1 MANITDL
8 QTLSFEVLNK
18 ETGET
23 ETHFGLG
30 FCIDS
35 VTFNIGYPEFSL
47 VRFDYNES
55 TNKDIF
61 SYKDIRATLTLKQ
74 SQDII
79 FGMIAAS
86 KLQHEEINKR
96 LRLKN

>member
-8 QTLSFEVLNK
+8 QTYPFEVLNK
-18 ETGET
+18 ENGET
-23 ETHFGLG
+23 ETHFGVA

-35 VTFNIGYPEFSL
+35 VTFNIGYSDFSF

-55 TNKDIF
+55 TDKNTF
-61 SYKDIRATLTLKQ
+61 SFNSIRATLTLKQ

-79 FGMIAAS
+79 FEMLAAS
-86 KLQHEEINKR
+86 KLQQEETNKR